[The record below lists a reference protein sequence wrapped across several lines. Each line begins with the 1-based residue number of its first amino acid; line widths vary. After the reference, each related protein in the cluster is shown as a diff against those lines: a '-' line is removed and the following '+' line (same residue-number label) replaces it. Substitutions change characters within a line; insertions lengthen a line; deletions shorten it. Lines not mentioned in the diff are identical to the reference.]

1 MNKAGLLVE
10 LYRETANCTKCEQFC
25 NSGKN
30 DAVCNGLVN
39 IFQSEKF
46 ALNIPSIW
54 TDWINRANSKLMIVG
69 QDWGPYIDMERLHNK
84 YCKSIAEKHNKRKAW
99 SEIVNEP
106 ESMTKKLMTE
116 FIVQSAKEMGISV
129 DETILD
135 SFFVTNA
142 VLCARKGT
150 NYRGNNNFKPK
161 FCTENCA
168 SKLKKEIEI
177 IKPLVILTLGYWPFY
192 SIAKSYDI
200 PVYKTLG
207 ENLGRYSSDIN
218 NIVNISNDNSPIYV
232 LPVYHPTA
240 QVKKTDQISYY
251 RLMWELLL
259 THYENRELLKEIHS
273 YDDYREKIGL

>member
-1 MNKAGLLVE
+1 MSKVDLLIE
-10 LYRETANCTKCEQFC
+10 QFKEMANCTKCKRFSEKKKETDGC
-25 NSGKN
+25 G
-30 DAVCNGLVN
+30 GLIN
-39 IFQSEKF
+39 IFQNEQF

-54 TDWINRANSKLMIVG
+54 TDWINRSDSKLMIVG

-84 YCKSIAEKHNKRKAW
+84 YFESIVEKDDRKKAW

-106 ESMTKKLMTE
+106 ESMTKELMTE
-116 FIVQSAKEMGISV
+116 FIVQSAKEKGIIV

-168 SKLKKEIEI
+168 DKLKKEIEI
-177 IKPLVILTLGYWPFY
+177 IKPLVIITLGYWPFY
-192 SIAKSYDI
+192 SIGKSYGI

-207 ENLGRYSSDIN
+207 ENLVRYSSNIN
-218 NIVNISNDNSPIYV
+218 NIINISKDNAPTYV
-232 LPVYHPTA
+232 LPVYHPAA
-240 QVKKTDQISYY
+240 QVKKNDQISYY
-251 RLMWELLL
+251 CLMWELLL
-259 THYENRELLKEIHS
+259 THYEKRVLLEQIHS
-273 YDDYREKIGL
+273 YKDYRGKMDL

>member
-1 MNKAGLLVE
+1 MSKADLLIE
-10 LYRETANCTKCEQFC
+10 LFKEAADCTKCERF
-25 NSGKN
+25 NGKKKEA
-30 DAVCNGLVN
+30 DGYDGLIN
-39 IFQSEKF
+39 IFQNDQI

-54 TDWINRANSKLMIVG
+54 TDWINRADSKLMIVG
-69 QDWGPYIDMERLHNK
+69 QDWGPYIDMERLYKK
-84 YCKSIAEKHNKRKAW
+84 YCKSIAAERDRREAW
-99 SEIVNEP
+99 SAIVNEP

-116 FIVQSAKEMGISV
+116 FIVQSSKEMGIDV

-161 FCTENCA
+161 FCTENCTA
-168 SKLKKEIEI
+168 KLKKEIEI
-177 IKPLVILTLGYWPFY
+177 IRPLVIITLGYWPFY
-192 SIAKSYDI
+192 SIAKSYNI

-207 ENLGRYSSDIN
+207 ENLVRYSSDIN
-218 NIVNISNDNSPIYV
+218 SIVNISNDNSPIYV

-259 THYENRELLKEIHS
+259 THYEKRELLEKMHS
-273 YDDYREKIGL
+273 YDNYREKMGL

>member
-1 MNKAGLLVE
+1 MSKVDLLIDQFKE
-10 LYRETANCTKCEQFC
+10 MANCTKCKRFSEKKKETDGC
-25 NSGKN
+25 
-30 DAVCNGLVN
+30 DGLIN
-39 IFQSEKF
+39 IFQNEQF

-54 TDWINRANSKLMIVG
+54 TDWINRSDSKLMIVG
-69 QDWGPYIDMERLHNK
+69 QNRGPYIDMERLHNK
-84 YCKSIAEKHNKRKAW
+84 YFEFIVEKDDRKKAW

-116 FIVQSAKEMGISV
+116 FIVQSAKEKGIIV

-168 SKLKKEIEI
+168 DKLKKEIEI
-177 IKPLVILTLGYWPFY
+177 IKPLVIITLGYWSFY
-192 SIAKSYDI
+192 SIGKSYGI

-207 ENLGRYSSDIN
+207 ENLVRYSSNIN
-218 NIVNISNDNSPIYV
+218 NIINISKDNAPTYV

-240 QVKKTDQISYY
+240 QIKKNDQISYY
-251 RLMWELLL
+251 CLMWELLL
-259 THYENRELLKEIHS
+259 THYEKSVLLEQIHS
-273 YDDYREKIGL
+273 YKDYRGKMDL

>member
-1 MNKAGLLVE
+1 MNKAGLLIDLFKDTV
-10 LYRETANCTKCEQFC
+10 NCIKCEKF
-25 NSGKN
+25 SGENKKI
-30 DAVCNGLVN
+30 DGCDGLIN
-39 IFQSEKF
+39 IFQNEQI

-54 TDWINRANSKLMIVG
+54 TDWINRADSKLMIIG
-69 QDWGPYIDMERLHNK
+69 QDWGPYSDMEKLYNK
-84 YCKSIAEKHNKRKAW
+84 YCKYIGEGCDRGKAW

-116 FIVQSAKEMGISV
+116 FIVQSAKEIDIIV

-142 VLCARKGT
+142 VLCARKGN

-168 SKLKKEIEI
+168 AKLKKEIEI
-177 IKPLVILTLGYWPFY
+177 IKPMVIVTLGYWPFY
-192 SIAKSYDI
+192 SIAQSYHI
-200 PVYKTLG
+200 PVYKTLR
-207 ENLGRYSSDIN
+207 ENLLRYSSDIK
-218 NIVNISNDNSPIYV
+218 NIINISKDNTPIYV

-240 QVKKTDQISYY
+240 QVRKADQISYY

-259 THYENRELLKEIHS
+259 THYQKRTLLEEIHT
-273 YDDYREKIGL
+273 YDDYREKMGL

>member
-1 MNKAGLLVE
+1 MSKADLLIE
-10 LYRETANCTKCEQFC
+10 LFKEAADCTKCERF
-25 NSGKN
+25 SEKKKEA
-30 DAVCNGLVN
+30 DRYDGLIN
-39 IFQSEKF
+39 IFQNDQM

-54 TDWINRANSKLMIVG
+54 TDWINRADSKLMIVG
-69 QDWGPYIDMERLHNK
+69 QDWGPYIDMERLHK
-84 YCKSIAEKHNKRKAW
+84 TYCKFVVAERDRREAW

-116 FIVQSAKEMGISV
+116 YIVQSAKEMGIGV

-168 SKLKKEIEI
+168 AKLKRQIEI
-177 IKPLVILTLGYWPFY
+177 IKPLVIITLGYWPFY

-200 PVYKTLG
+200 RVYKTLG
-207 ENLGRYSSDIN
+207 ENLVRYSSDIN

-251 RLMWELLL
+251 RLMWKLLL
-259 THYENRELLKEIHS
+259 SHYEKSELLKEIYS
-273 YDDYREKIGL
+273 YGDYREKIGL

>member
-1 MNKAGLLVE
+1 MSKIDLLVE
-10 LYRETANCTKCEQFC
+10 LFKEMAVCAKCERF
-25 NSGKN
+25 SREKN
-30 DAVCNGLVN
+30 ETDECNGLIN
-39 IFQSEKF
+39 IFQNEQF

-54 TDWINRANSKLMIVG
+54 TDWINRADSKLMIVG
-69 QDWGPYIDMERLHNK
+69 QDWGPYIDMEGLHNK
-84 YCKSIAEKHNKRKAW
+84 YCNSVAKKLDRREAW

-116 FIVQSAKEMGISV
+116 FIIQSAREMGVVV

-142 VLCARKGT
+142 VLCARKGS

-168 SKLKKEIEI
+168 AYLKKEIEI
-177 IKPLVILTLGYWPFY
+177 IKPLVIITLGYWPFY

-207 ENLGRYSSDIN
+207 ENLIRYSSNIN
-218 NIVNISNDNSPIYV
+218 NIVNISKSNTPIYV

-240 QVKKTDQISYY
+240 QIKKTDQISYY
-251 RLMWELLL
+251 CLMWELLL
-259 THYENRELLKEIHS
+259 THFSESALLKEI
-273 YDDYREKIGL
+273 YTYNDYREKIKL

>member
-1 MNKAGLLVE
+1 MSKADLLVE
-10 LYRETANCTKCEQFC
+10 LFKEAADCTKCKRFG
-25 NSGKN
+25 GKKKEA
-30 DAVCNGLVN
+30 DGYDGLIN
-39 IFQSEKF
+39 IFQNNQI

-54 TDWINRANSKLMIVG
+54 TDWINRADSKLMIVG
-69 QDWGPYIDMERLHNK
+69 QDWGPYIDMERLHEK
-84 YCKSIAEKHNKRKAW
+84 YCKSVVAERDRREAW

-116 FIVQSAKEMGISV
+116 FIVQSAKEMGIGV

-168 SKLKKEIEI
+168 AKLKREIEI
-177 IKPLVILTLGYWPFY
+177 IKPLVIITLGYWPFY

-200 PVYKTLG
+200 LVYKTLG
-207 ENLGRYSSDIN
+207 ENLVRYSSDIN

-251 RLMWELLL
+251 RLMWKLLL
-259 THYENRELLKEIHS
+259 AHYEKSELLKEIHS
-273 YDDYREKIGL
+273 YDDYREKMGL

>member
-1 MNKAGLLVE
+1 MSKSDLLIE
-10 LYRETANCTKCEQFC
+10 LFKEVADCTKCERF
-25 NSGKN
+25 SGGKKES
-30 DAVCNGLVN
+30 DGYDGLIN
-39 IFQSEKF
+39 IFQNDQF

-69 QDWGPYIDMERLHNK
+69 QDWGPYIDMERLHKK
-84 YCKSIAEKHNKRKAW
+84 YCISVAAEQDRRKSW
-99 SEIVNEP
+99 TEIVNEP

-116 FIVQSAKEMGISV
+116 FLVQSAKEMGISV

-161 FCTENCA
+161 FCTENCTA
-168 SKLKKEIEI
+168 NLKREIEI
-177 IKPLVILTLGYWPFY
+177 IKPLVIITLGYWPFY

-200 PVYKTLG
+200 PVYKTLK
-207 ENLGRYSSDIN
+207 ENLVQYSSDIN
-218 NIVNISNDNSPIYV
+218 NIPNISKNKKPIYV

-240 QVKKTDQISYY
+240 QVKKMDQISYY
-251 RLMWELLL
+251 RLMWKLLL
-259 THYENRELLKEIHS
+259 IYYEKSEILKEIHS
-273 YDDYREKIGL
+273 YDDYREKMGL

>member
-1 MNKAGLLVE
+1 MNKTNLLIE
-10 LYRETANCTKCEQFC
+10 LFRETANCAKCERFC
-25 NSGKN
+25 HKKIEN
-30 DAVCNGLVN
+30 DECDGLVN
-39 IFQSEKF
+39 IFQNENF

-69 QDWGPYIDMERLHNK
+69 QDWGPYIDMDRLHNK
-84 YCKSIAEKHNKRKAW
+84 YCKSVTEEFDRKTAW
-99 SEIVNEP
+99 SKIVNES

-116 FIVQSAKEMGISV
+116 FIIQSAKETGILV

-161 FCTENCA
+161 FCTQNCA
-168 SKLKKEIEI
+168 DKLKREIEI
-177 IKPLVILTLGYWPFY
+177 IKPLVIITLGYWPFY

-200 PVYKTLG
+200 PVFKTLK
-207 ENLGRYSSDIN
+207 ENLDQYSSDIN
-218 NIVNISNDNSPIYV
+218 SIINISQDNTPIYV

-240 QVKKTDQISYY
+240 QIKKTEQISYY
-251 RLMWELLL
+251 CLIWELLL
-259 THYENRELLKEIHS
+259 THYEKSSLLEKICS
-273 YDDYREKIGL
+273 YVDFREKMGL

>member
-1 MNKAGLLVE
+1 MSKADLLIE
-10 LYRETANCTKCEQFC
+10 LFKEAADCTKCERF
-25 NSGKN
+25 SGKKKEA
-30 DAVCNGLVN
+30 DGYDGLIN
-39 IFQSEKF
+39 IFQNDQI

-54 TDWINRANSKLMIVG
+54 TDWINRADSKLMVVG
-69 QDWGPYIDMERLHNK
+69 QDWGPYIDMERLHKK
-84 YCKSIAEKHNKRKAW
+84 YCKSVAAEQDRREAW

-116 FIVQSAKEMGISV
+116 FIVQSAKEIGIDV

-168 SKLKKEIEI
+168 AKLKREIEI
-177 IKPLVILTLGYWPFY
+177 IKPLVIITLGYWPFY

-207 ENLGRYSSDIN
+207 ENLARYSSDIN

-232 LPVYHPTA
+232 LPAYHPTA

-251 RLMWELLL
+251 RLMWKLLL
-259 THYENRELLKEIHS
+259 THYEKSGLLKEIHS
-273 YDDYREKIGL
+273 YDDYREKMWL

>member
-1 MNKAGLLVE
+1 MSKVDLLIE
-10 LYRETANCTKCEQFC
+10 LFKETASCTKCEKF
-25 NSGKN
+25 SKKKAEA
-30 DAVCNGLVN
+30 DEFDGLIN
-39 IFQSEKF
+39 IFQNKQF

-54 TDWINRANSKLMIVG
+54 TDWINRADSKLMIIG
-69 QDWGPYIDMERLHNK
+69 QDWGPYVDMERLHNQ
-84 YCKSIAEKHNKRKAW
+84 YCNSVVQKRDRREAW

-116 FIVQSAKEMGISV
+116 FLVQSAKEMGIVV

-168 SKLKKEIEI
+168 VNLKKEIEI
-177 IKPLVILTLGYWPFY
+177 IRPFVIITLGYWPFY
-192 SIAKSYDI
+192 SIAKSYNI

-207 ENLGRYSSDIN
+207 ENLARYSSDIN
-218 NIVNISNDNSPIYV
+218 KIINISKDNAPIYV

-240 QVKKTDQISYY
+240 QIKKTDQISYY
-251 RLMWELLL
+251 CLMWKLLLAYYKEKELL
-259 THYENRELLKEIHS
+259 EEIYS
-273 YDDYREKIGL
+273 YNDYREKMNL